1 MLIRLPIRDISKWGS
16 NIYSYSKLSVHP
28 LLNVVVDSSTIKLSG
43 MPYVSVRVLLKS
55 KDLVVNTPYIDFDDT
70 DWDTYKLFSVSGSG
84 TLYFSDDY
92 GIIIP
97 SSTTISGGQLITVA
111 GNQLVV
117 GGVPVVI

>member
-55 KDLVVNTPYIDFDDT
+55 KDLVEYGFIGDT
-70 DWDTYKLFSVSGSG
+70 M
-84 TLYFSDDY
+84 Y
-92 GIIIP
+92 GN
-97 SSTTISGGQLITVA
+97 SQYGLTSEVMA
-111 GNQLVV
+111 
-117 GGVPVVI
+117 